1 MGFDLRIGY
10 FDNCRAARG
19 SRITAIVAP
28 GACHRWPGPAHQWS
42 RPCTPTDNPKA
53 ESFMKTLK
61 YEEIYAL
68 DYETLND
75 IKNRLPRFLD
85 EVYNR
90 RRIHSA
96 LNYLTPEEF
105 ELQSAS
111 VAVN

>member
-1 MGFDLRIGY
+1 LRL
-10 FDNCRAARG
+10 NR
-19 SRITAIVAP
+19 P
-28 GACHRWPGPAHQWS
+28 G
-42 RPCTPTDNPKA
+42 TPTDNPKA

-68 DYETLND
+68 DYETLSD
-75 IKNRLPRFLD
+75 IKHRLPRFLD